1 MSMANAIA
9 WPAFPRPRV
18 TSRGP
23 SPAGTPE
30 SGSPADIDGATTND
44 AKGVEGGRKDLC
56 GLSPSGTDAVS
67 DPLDSHPLRS
77 TVPDAHAGL
86 GGARASHRDGEYA
99 KFRAVLR
106 KNFVLKTR
114 GSQLWCTILEVLV
127 PVAFIA
133 LMCLPRLFIA
143 DESVEMTLHRP
154 APIQSLT
161 WSGRVPGGPTG
172 DGPYRLLWSPNANP
186 DAKRVAESAA
196 IDLLCGG
203 GFMTQVALASSIEL
217 NQDAIAEHGILDI
230 PEVLAGCRN
239 DPTACAGFVKQR
251 GGYDGLG
258 RDSFTANPLTLNW
271 LCTEQCVT
279 DTKCYSNY
287 YTDNNTNTNC

>member
-30 SGSPADIDGATTND
+30 SGSPADIDEATTNE
-44 AKGVEGGRKDLC
+44 AKGGRKDLC
-56 GLSPSGTDAVS
+56 GLSPSGIDAVS

-77 TVPDAHAGL
+77 TVRDAHAGL

-143 DESVEMTLHRP
+143 DESVEMTCTARRP
-154 APIQSLT
+154 SKASRGAAASPADPPATARTDS
-161 WSGRVPGGPTG
+161 SGRRTQTPTPSG
-172 DGPYRLLWSPNANP
+172 SRSPP
-186 DAKRVAESAA
+186 RSTCSAA
-196 IDLLCGG
+196 
-203 GFMTQVALASSIEL
+203 
-217 NQDAIAEHGILDI
+217 
-230 PEVLAGCRN
+230 EV
-239 DPTACAGFVKQR
+239 
-251 GGYDGLG
+251 
-258 RDSFTANPLTLNW
+258 S
-271 LCTEQCVT
+271 
-279 DTKCYSNY
+279 
-287 YTDNNTNTNC
+287 